1 MKGFFAVIHKNNQTQ
16 TSLRQKLEQG
26 ADYLLHRGKYKQYFY
41 HSDTSIELPTLG
53 MVSLS
58 SSENKITCF
67 YDVLVVFDG
76 KIANKQE
83 IISSYSDIN
92 TSNTDEEIIAYLYKL
107 SGVDAFRTLELYGSI
122 FLFDIQKQQV
132 LTLRD
137 SFGTKPL
144 YYYLSDDFIAISS
157 ETRPIY
163 KLFNEAKYIDTH
175 AVTDFLLWGD
185 IAKHTQI
192 FFTNIVELKPSH
204 FISYSLNEGV
214 FSEKSYYT
222 LPFRNCLGR
231 YDRES
236 DKKAVKNVKDLFT
249 KGIISHLS
257 DVDQLAIG
265 LSGGL
270 DSSAI
275 ACVSRSIHKD
285 LPITTFTA
293 VNEFDEGESYWA
305 KKIATHIQSNH
316 INVYCTAEQ
325 LINECEQVCYA
336 QNLPLFNTSSFAQ
349 YKVME
354 AVRQAGFDSMMDGQG
369 SDELFGGYTYY
380 FSKMMGELFSEWMF
394 KEGFRF
400 CKNLSNANLSWK
412 LMMQISLKEYLKNDI
427 LPKKIVATATRKELL
442 NCLHT
447 EAKQEYFAQKKIRPP
462 YKETLNE
469 YLYESY
475 TSLLPHALHWVE
487 HSAAHFGVD
496 CIMPF
501 ADNKALAECVFD
513 VSSIYKLHQGW
524 GKYMLRFAMQGIV
537 PDEVRLRKQKLGF
550 YTPEN
555 QWLDVLSGE
564 IKDRVLS
571 LTDVDNVID
580 KNTIEKQWNKLYI
593 MKNQNF
599 KAFAF
604 RCMSY
609 LLWRN
614 QLD

>member
-1 MKGFFAVIHKNNQTQ
+1 MKGFFAVIHKKSQTQ

-41 HSDTSIELPTLG
+41 YPDTTIELSTLG
-53 MVSLS
+53 VVSLS

-67 YDVLVVFDG
+67 HDIFVVFDG
-76 KIANKQE
+76 KILNKQE
-83 IISSYSDIN
+83 VISSHSDIN
-92 TSNTDEEIIAYLYKL
+92 TSHSDEEIIAYLYKL
-107 SGVDAFRTLELYGSI
+107 SGVDVFRTLELYGSI
-122 FLFDIQKQQV
+122 FLFDTQKQQA

-137 SFGTKPL
+137 SFGSRPL

-163 KLFNEAKYIDTH
+163 KLFDEAKHIDTH

-185 IAKHTQI
+185 IVKHKQN

-222 LPFRNCLGR
+222 LPLRNCLGR
-231 YDRES
+231 YDVES

-249 KGIISHLS
+249 KGIFSHLS
-257 DVDQLAIG
+257 DINQLAIG

-293 VNEFDEGESYWA
+293 INEFDEGESYWA

-316 INVYCTAEQ
+316 INVFCTAEQ
-325 LINECEQVCYA
+325 LINECEQVSYA

-380 FSKMMGELFSEWMF
+380 FSKMMGELFSEWML

-400 CKNLSNANLSWK
+400 CKNLSNANLSWQ
-412 LMMQISLKEYLKNDI
+412 LMMQISLKEYLKNNI
-427 LPKKIVATATRKELL
+427 LSKKIVATATRKELL
-442 NCLHT
+442 NCLH
-447 EAKQEYFAQKKIRPP
+447 ADVKQEYFAQKEIKSP

-475 TSLLPHALHWVE
+475 TSLLPHILHWVE

-513 VSSIYKLHQGW
+513 VPSTYKLHQGW
-524 GKYMLRFAMQGIV
+524 GKYILRFAMQGIV

-555 QWLDVLSGE
+555 QWLDVLNSE

-571 LTDVDNVID
+571 LTDVDNRID
-580 KNTIEKQWNKLYI
+580 KNTIEKQWSNLYT

-609 LLWRN
+609 LLWRS